1 MIKILHTA
9 DIHLG
14 REFSFLREKGNEYRN
29 QLLATF
35 ENIVD
40 LAISESVSLLLIAG
54 DLFDTNRVH
63 GIVIRRVLSAFKK
76 LESKGIHVCIIPGTH
91 DIYDEDSVY
100 RFVKFPSNVTVFTP
114 EFDREVYKDLDLTV
128 YGEVFDGKYVDE
140 SPIQRLSLSKD
151 SKYHI
156 GMAHCSV
163 KIEGWIEKDALLLGR
178 DGIANSGLDYLA
190 LGHWHSFQ
198 DFSQG
203 DTKAFYCGA
212 PEPVS
217 MDQKGA
223 GNVIMITIRE
233 KGDITVDPIRVG
245 TRQFAKLSVDVGV
258 AKSMDDIVPLIEA
271 KSDPNLILEL
281 TLGGLCSMDYD
292 LYPRD
297 IEEELGDRFFCLRV
311 VDKSHPKLEEVSLKN
326 IPEETVEGKFIKI
339 MQEIIE
345 SADNE
350 EDRGLYEEALKLG
363 FACLQGRTQVLE

>member
-14 REFSFLREKGNEYRN
+14 KEFSFLRERGREYRN

-35 ENIVD
+35 EKIVD
-40 LAISESVSLLLIAG
+40 LAISEDVSLLFIAG

-63 GIVIRRVLSAFKK
+63 GIIIGKVLAALKK
-76 LESKGIHVCIIPGTH
+76 LEVKGIRVCIIPGTH
-91 DIYDEDSVY
+91 DVYNKDSIY
-100 RFVKFPSNVTVFTP
+100 RFVHFPSNVTVFTP
-114 EFDREVYKDLDLTV
+114 EHDHEFYKDLDLTV
-128 YGEVFDGKYVDE
+128 YGEVFDGRHVDE

-151 SKYHI
+151 SKYHV
-156 GMAHCSV
+156 GMAHCSI

-178 DGIANSGLDYLA
+178 NEIANSGLDYLA

-203 DTKAFYCGA
+203 NTKAFYCGA

-223 GNVIMITIRE
+223 GNVLMVTIRE

-245 TRQFAKLSVDVGV
+245 TRQFNKMSIDVGS
-258 AKSMDDIVPLIEA
+258 AKSMADIVTLVKA
-271 KSDPNLILEL
+271 KVDPNLILEL
-281 TLGGLCSMDYD
+281 TLEGLCGMDYD
-292 LYPRD
+292 LNPRD
-297 IEEELGDRFFCLRV
+297 IEDELGDSFFCLRV
-311 VDKSHPKLEEVSLKN
+311 VDKSHPKLEEVESEN

-339 MQEIIE
+339 MREKIA
-345 SADNE
+345 SARNE
-350 EDRGLYEEALKLG
+350 EDKELYEEALKLG
-363 FACLQGRTQVLE
+363 FALLQGRTQVIE